1 MDGESGGKGEIACAK
16 EYARYLNGD
25 SNGDSKLDVFDAVN
39 IAKYTVNAVKFDE
52 NQMIRSD
59 VNKDDKIDVF
69 DAIAVAKKTVE

>member
-1 MDGESGGKGEIACAK
+1 M
-16 EYARYLNGD
+16 
-25 SNGDSKLDVFDAVN
+25 N